1 MRGFTFGKIQE
12 IWENLTA
19 PVHGFPHRLD
29 FVLKRRKREQGMM
42 EIAFASA
49 SHSSYWMSEDVVLF
63 TIMQICKPIAEKMQR
78 YQSAR
83 QPLPKLMRNIVELT
97 PHTQVLLSANASI
110 RDRCTGFTHDR
121 VVMMDLERLYILPRV
136 QEVACRRKWRV
147 KLNPLT
153 QATYGDDSFTLKIT
167 SNEPSVPTTVGAHSP
182 ARPATPASGTPA
194 SFMLRALST
203 RVRDEW
209 LKLIQKT
216 ILHSS
221 ANGGLDDARVSNRY
235 VPSLWGLSLIPVHL

>member
-1 MRGFTFGKIQE
+1 MDASQAHAVRGFTFGKIQE
-12 IWENLTA
+12 MWESLTA

-29 FVLKRRKREQGMM
+29 YVMKRRKREQGMM

-63 TIMQICKPIAEKMQR
+63 TIMQICKPIAEKLQR

-97 PHTQVLLSANASI
+97 PHTQIRMSANASI

-121 VVMMDLERLYILPRV
+121 VVLMEKDRLFILPRV
-136 QEVACRRKWRV
+136 HEVACRRKWRV

-153 QATYGDDSFTLKIT
+153 KATYGDDSFMLKI
-167 SNEPSVPTTVGAHSP
+167 SSSEPSVPTNIGVFSP
-182 ARPATPASGTPA
+182 ARPATPASGSSA
-194 SFMLRALST
+194 SFVLKAPST

-209 LKLIQKT
+209 LTLIQKT
-216 ILHSS
+216 ILSTSADGELDGTQPKVSS
-221 ANGGLDDARVSNRY
+221 RFVTIA
-235 VPSLWGLSLIPVHL
+235 